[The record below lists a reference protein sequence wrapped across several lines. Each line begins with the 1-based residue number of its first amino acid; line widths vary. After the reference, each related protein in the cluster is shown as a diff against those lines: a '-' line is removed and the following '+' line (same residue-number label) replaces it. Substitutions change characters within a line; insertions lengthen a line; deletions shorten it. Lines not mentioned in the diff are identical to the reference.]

1 MSRRKGHTCADY
13 GDRSCKACYPPLALW
28 GSKHCQEAL
37 AQTYDFAA
45 EMARRG
51 PSWARPVARFLE
63 GAEQVS
69 ESEAAWRAHLLL
81 FGFDAARVNA
91 AVQHVRDLAEGR
103 KVRVTEWQVRVALG
117 GLRIKTTMSRHITS
131 AEAHAEC
138 KARRGV
144 SASVVK
150 VTSTRPAR

>member
-103 KVRVTEWQVRVALG
+103 KVRVTESISAL
-117 GLRIKTTMSRHITS
+117 
-131 AEAHAEC
+131 
-138 KARRGV
+138 
-144 SASVVK
+144 
-150 VTSTRPAR
+150 VTRMPK